1 MYGMVNRA
9 MEQMVVDTHGED
21 TWHRI
26 RRRAGCE
33 VDHFVRMDPYPDE
46 LTYSLVG
53 AASEELKTPAGQLLH
68 AFGAYWIGYAERS
81 GYGEMFRAVDGYATF
96 LQHLDAMHTRLQ
108 LSFTGLKAPQFSCLV
123 EAPDRLLVVYRS
135 HRVGLAPFVMGL
147 LEALGPVFKVTPRVE
162 HVRSKPPGEP
172 GAEDH
177 FVVTLAAA

>member
-1 MYGMVNRA
+1 M
-9 MEQMVVDTHGED
+9 
-21 TWHRI
+21 
-26 RRRAGCE
+26 
-33 VDHFVRMDPYPDE
+33 
-46 LTYSLVG
+46 
-53 AASEELKTPAGQLLH
+53 PAGT
-68 AFGAYWIGYAERS
+68 
-81 GYGEMFRAVDGYATF
+81 AVDDVSTTAALRGAKQVPMF
-96 LQHLDAMHTRLQ
+96 LTPGGTYTCDGTA
-108 LSFTGLKAPQFSCLV
+108 FTGLKAPQFSCLV